1 MIPIKN
7 SQENKGIFVKILNLN
22 AIMVMVTEKKPEMGP
37 GQVPH
42 KMFSHLVQPFRRL

>member
-22 AIMVMVTEKKPEMGP
+22 AIMVMVAEKKMGP